1 MAVVVESLLKL
12 VPLFED
18 VAKVG
23 VGLGQEGV
31 LLDGQSA
38 KMCRPERKKT
48 RKGIEKMGKKQESIQ
63 RKMQNIEFTI
73 V

>member
-38 KMCRPERKKT
+38 KMCRPERKIKREKAMKRWEKAGVNYT
-48 RKGIEKMGKKQESIQ
+48 RNAKKLS
-63 RKMQNIEFTI
+63 
-73 V
+73 

>member
-38 KMCRPERKKT
+38 KMCRPERK
-48 RKGIEKMGKKQESIQ
+48 IKQEKALK
-63 RKMQNIEFTI
+63 RWEKAGVNPTKKCN
-73 V
+73 